1 MEIKAITRAV
11 KKNGGKIVERVV
23 SNLKVK
29 DLELIKGR
37 TSAFLGNVEGTLVL
51 FQSSK
56 KYIYVMIDKDNKY
69 NDIYEYYNDNIF
81 ENYVYSAEGIAD
93 LCGWL
98 YGVVQTK
105 NGMI

>member
-11 KKNGGKIVERVV
+11 KKNGGNIVERVV

-29 DLELIKGR
+29 DLDLIKGR

>member
-1 MEIKAITRAV
+1 M
-11 KKNGGKIVERVV
+11 ERVV

-37 TSAFLGNVEGTLVL
+37 ISAFLGNVEGTLVL

-56 KYIYVMIDKDNKY
+56 KHIYVMIDKDNKY
-69 NDIYEYYNDNIF
+69 NDIYKYYNDNIF
-81 ENYVYSAEGIAD
+81 ENYVYSSESIDD

-98 YGVVQTK
+98 YEVVQTK

>member
-1 MEIKAITRAV
+1 MERL
-11 KKNGGKIVERVV
+11 V

-29 DLELIKGR
+29 DLELIKDR

-51 FQSSK
+51 FKSSQK
-56 KYIYVMIDKDNKY
+56 HIYVMIDKDNKY
-69 NDIYEYYNDNIF
+69 NDIYEYYNDDIF
-81 ENYVYSAEGIAD
+81 DNYVYSAENIAD

-105 NGMI
+105 NGRI

>member
-1 MEIKAITRAV
+1 MERI
-11 KKNGGKIVERVV
+11 V

-37 TSAFLGNVEGTLVL
+37 ASAFLGNVEGTLVL
-51 FQSSK
+51 FQNK
-56 KYIYVMIDKDNKY
+56 KYIYVMIDKENKY
-69 NDIYEYYNDNIF
+69 NDIYDYYNNNSIF

-98 YGVVQTK
+98 YGVVQAK
-105 NGMI
+105 NKVVF

>member
-1 MEIKAITRAV
+1 MERI
-11 KKNGGKIVERVV
+11 V

-37 TSAFLGNVEGTLVL
+37 ASAFLGNVEGTLVL
-51 FQSSK
+51 FQNK
-56 KYIYVMIDKDNKY
+56 NYIYVMIDKENKY
-69 NDIYEYYNDNIF
+69 NDIYDYYNNNNIF

-98 YGVVQTK
+98 YGVVQAK
-105 NGMI
+105 NKVVF

>member
-1 MEIKAITRAV
+1 M
-11 KKNGGKIVERVV
+11 ERVV

-29 DLELIKGR
+29 DLELIKSR

-69 NDIYEYYNDNIF
+69 NDIYDYYNDNIF

>member
-1 MEIKAITRAV
+1 
-11 KKNGGKIVERVV
+11 
-23 SNLKVK
+23 
-29 DLELIKGR
+29 
-37 TSAFLGNVEGTLVL
+37 
-51 FQSSK
+51 
-56 KYIYVMIDKDNKY
+56 MIDKDNKY
-69 NDIYEYYNDNIF
+69 NDIYDYYNDNIF